1 MILRI
6 LEILIQKTDKTTI
19 EHLIDIPIAGDCI
32 FFSFHREY
40 TEILYCVCK
49 IMTEIIENTPAGFNI
64 VCETLDN
71 YMIEN
76 MKDYVCFQKLYIFTN
91 LLEKTQNL
99 IIVDISI

>member
-1 MILRI
+1 LILRI
-6 LEILIQKTDKTTI
+6 IEIFIQKTHNTTI
-19 EHLIDIPIAGDCI
+19 DYLINIPIANDCI

-49 IMTEIIENTPAGFNI
+49 IMMKIIDNTPEGHNI

-91 LLEKTQNL
+91 LLEKTENL
-99 IIVDISI
+99 IIVNILI